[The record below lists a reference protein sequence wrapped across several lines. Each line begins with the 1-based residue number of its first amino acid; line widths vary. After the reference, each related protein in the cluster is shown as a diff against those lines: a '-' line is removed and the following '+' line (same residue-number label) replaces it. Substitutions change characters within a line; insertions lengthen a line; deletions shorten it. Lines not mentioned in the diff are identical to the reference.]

1 MYLKWKRFLKHY
13 KLHFLFAWRYFRG
26 KYSFQAIQLIAWV
39 SVFAIAIGTAALLTI
54 LSVSN
59 GFSEIVN
66 GLYSDFYA
74 DLRVVPK
81 TTKFVK
87 LTQAQLGSVRQ
98 ISGVQYATGI
108 VENKAILVRD
118 QNQTVV
124 FVKGVDSNYIHINK
138 VNQYLKRGVFSV
150 GSLDSPKLVLGIGV
164 EENLL
169 LFNADLGESLELIAV
184 GRSGKSLK
192 SMDQLNH
199 LVALQSGAFSVQQ
212 EFDAQYVFTSNQ
224 FAQYL
229 FDLDTNQYSGVEL
242 SIDLSKEKSIVTAIQ
257 NLLGPGFSVQNKYQ
271 QNADLYKIMQI
282 EKWII
287 FAILALIMVV
297 ASFNLVGAL
306 TMLVL
311 EKQKDIHVL
320 HAMGATAGTIQKIF
334 LSLSIVMAM
343 TGALIGGLI
352 ASCLIFL
359 QTQFHFI
366 QLQGVS
372 FVIDY
377 YPVKAIWTDYLAVIS
392 LVVLIAIVAGW
403 VPAKKAAGR
412 IFEKIG

>member
-1 MYLKWKRFLKHY
+1 M
-13 KLHFLFAWRYFRG
+13 HFLFAWRYFRG
-26 KYSFQAIQLIAWV
+26 KYSFQAIQFIAWV
-39 SVFAIAIGTAALLTI
+39 SVFAIAIGTAALLSI

-59 GFSEIVN
+59 GFSEIVK
-66 GLYSDFYA
+66 GLYADFYA

-81 TTKFVK
+81 SEKFV
-87 LTQAQLGSVRQ
+87 QLSQHQLNAVRQ
-98 ISGVQYATGI
+98 ISGVHYATGI
-108 VENKAILVRD
+108 VESKAILVNSA
-118 QNQTVV
+118 QQAVV

-138 VNQYLKRGVFSV
+138 VNQYLKRGTFSV
-150 GSLDSPKLVLGIGV
+150 GSLDTPKLVLGIGV

-169 LFNADLGESLELIAV
+169 LFNTPLGDSLELVAV
-184 GRSGKSLK
+184 GRSGKSLQ
-192 SMDQLNH
+192 SLDQLNH
-199 LVALQSGAFSVQQ
+199 LVAVQSGAFSVQQ
-212 EFDAQYVFTSNQ
+212 EFDAQYVFTSNH

-229 FDLDTNQYSGVEL
+229 FDLDSNQYTGIEL
-242 SIDLSKEKSIVTAIQ
+242 SIDLTKENAIKESIQA
-257 NLLGPGFSVQNKYQ
+257 LLGPGFLVQNKYQ

-287 FAILALIMVV
+287 FAILAIIMVV

-320 HAMGATAGTIQKIF
+320 HAMGASGVTIQKIF
-334 LSLSIVMAM
+334 LSLSIVMSM

-352 ASCLIFL
+352 ATSLIFL
-359 QTQFHFI
+359 QDQFHFI
-366 QLQGVS
+366 KLQGAS

-377 YPVKAIWTDYLAVIS
+377 YPVKAVWTDYIAVIG
-392 LVVLIAIVAGW
+392 LVIFIAIVAGW
-403 VPAKKAAGR
+403 IPARKAGAR

>member
-1 MYLKWKRFLKHY
+1 M
-13 KLHFLFAWRYFRG
+13 
-26 KYSFQAIQLIAWV
+26 
-39 SVFAIAIGTAALLTI
+39 
-54 LSVSN
+54 
-59 GFSEIVN
+59 
-66 GLYSDFYA
+66 
-74 DLRVVPK
+74 
-81 TTKFVK
+81 
-87 LTQAQLGSVRQ
+87 
-98 ISGVQYATGI
+98 
-108 VENKAILVRD
+108 
-118 QNQTVV
+118 
-124 FVKGVDSNYIHINK
+124 
-138 VNQYLKRGVFSV
+138 
-150 GSLDSPKLVLGIGV
+150 
-164 EENLL
+164 
-169 LFNADLGESLELIAV
+169 
-184 GRSGKSLK
+184 
-192 SMDQLNH
+192 
-199 LVALQSGAFSVQQ
+199 
-212 EFDAQYVFTSNQ
+212 
-224 FAQYL
+224 
-229 FDLDTNQYSGVEL
+229 EL
-242 SIDLSKEKSIVTAIQ
+242 SIDLNKEKNIVKAIQ
-257 NLLGPGFSVQNKYQ
+257 DLLGPGFLVQNKYQ

-377 YPVKAIWTDYLAVIS
+377 YPVKAVATDYLAVIS
-392 LVVLIAIVAGW
+392 LVVLIALVAGW
-403 VPAKKAAGR
+403 IPAKKAADR

>member
-1 MYLKWKRFLKHY
+1 MY
-13 KLHFLFAWRYFRG
+13 FLFAWRYFRG

-39 SVFAIAIGTAALLTI
+39 SVFAIAIGTAALITI

-81 TTKFVK
+81 TTKFTQ
-87 LTQAQLGSVRQ
+87 LTPQQLNALRQ
-98 ISGVQYATGI
+98 IPGVHYAIGI
-108 VENKAILVRD
+108 VENKAILVRNE
-118 QNQTVV
+118 NQTVV
-124 FVKGVDSNYIHINK
+124 LVKGVDSNYIHINK
-138 VNQYLKRGVFSV
+138 VNQYLKRGTFSV

-169 LFNADLGESLELIAV
+169 LFNANLGESLELIAV

-199 LVALQSGAFSVQQ
+199 MVAVQSGAFSVQQ
-212 EFDAQYVFTSNQ
+212 EFDVQYVFTANQ

-229 FDLDTNQYSGVEL
+229 FDLDSNQYSGVEL
-242 SIDLSKEKSIVTAIQ
+242 SIDLNKEKNIVTAIQ
-257 NLLGPGFSVQNKYQ
+257 DLLGPGFLVQNKYQ

-287 FAILALIMVV
+287 FAILALIMAV

-334 LSLSIVMAM
+334 LILSIVMAM

>member
-1 MYLKWKRFLKHY
+1 
-13 KLHFLFAWRYFRG
+13 LHFLFAWRYFRG

-81 TTKFVK
+81 ATKFVQLTPQK
-87 LTQAQLGSVRQ
+87 LNALRQ
-98 ISGVQYATGI
+98 IPGVHYATGI
-108 VENKAILVRD
+108 VENKAILVRNE
-118 QNQTVV
+118 NQTVV

-138 VNQYLKRGVFSV
+138 VNQYLKRGSFSV

-169 LFNADLGESLELIAV
+169 LFNADLGESLELVAV

-199 LVALQSGAFSVQQ
+199 LIAVQSGAFSVQQ
-212 EFDAQYVFTSNQ
+212 EFDVQYVFTANQ

-229 FDLDTNQYSGVEL
+229 FDLDSNQYSGVEL
-242 SIDLSKEKSIVTAIQ
+242 SIDLNKEKNIVTAIQ
-257 NLLGPGFSVQNKYQ
+257 DLLGPGFLVQNKYQ

-352 ASCLIFL
+352 ASCVIFL

-392 LVVLIAIVAGW
+392 LVILIAIVAGW
-403 VPAKKAAGR
+403 IPAKKAAGR

>member
-1 MYLKWKRFLKHY
+1 M
-13 KLHFLFAWRYFRG
+13 HFLFAWRYFRG

-39 SVFAIAIGTAALLTI
+39 SVFAIAIGTAALITI

-74 DLRVVPK
+74 DLRVVPS

-87 LTQAQLGSVRQ
+87 LTQAQLSSIRQ
-98 ISGVQYATGI
+98 IPGVHYATGI

-118 QNQTVV
+118 ENQTVV

-138 VNQYLKRGVFSV
+138 VNQYLKRGAFSL
-150 GSLDSPKLVLGIGV
+150 GNLDSPKLVIGIGV

-169 LFNADLGESLELIAV
+169 LYNAELGTQLELIAV

-199 LVALQSGAFSVQQ
+199 LVAVQSGAFSVQQ
-212 EFDAQYVFTSNQ
+212 EFDVQYVFTSNQ

-229 FDLDTNQYSGVEL
+229 FDLDSNQYSGVEL
-242 SIDLSKEKSIVTAIQ
+242 SIDLNKEKSIVTAIQ
-257 NLLGPGFSVQNKYQ
+257 DKLGPGFLVQNKYQ

-334 LSLSIVMAM
+334 LSLSIVMSM
-343 TGALIGGLI
+343 TGAFIGGLI

-372 FVIDY
+372 FIIDY

-392 LVVLIAIVAGW
+392 LVVLIAFVAGW

>member
-1 MYLKWKRFLKHY
+1 M
-13 KLHFLFAWRYFRG
+13 HFLFAWRYFRG

-39 SVFAIAIGTAALLTI
+39 SVFAIAIGTAALITI

-74 DLRVVPK
+74 DLRVVPS

-87 LTQAQLGSVRQ
+87 LTQAQLSSIRQ
-98 ISGVQYATGI
+98 IPGVHYATGI

-118 QNQTVV
+118 ENQTVV

-138 VNQYLKRGVFSV
+138 VNQYLKRGAFSL
-150 GSLDSPKLVLGIGV
+150 GNLDSPKLVIGIGV

-169 LFNADLGESLELIAV
+169 LYNAELGTQLELIAV

-199 LVALQSGAFSVQQ
+199 LVAVQSGAFSVQQ

-229 FDLDTNQYSGVEL
+229 FDLDSNQYSGVEL
-242 SIDLSKEKSIVTAIQ
+242 SIDLNKEKNIVTAIQ
-257 NLLGPGFSVQNKYQ
+257 DKLGPGFLVQNKYQ

-343 TGALIGGLI
+343 TGAFIGGLI

-372 FVIDY
+372 FIIDY

-392 LVVLIAIVAGW
+392 LVVLIAFVAGW

>member
-1 MYLKWKRFLKHY
+1 M
-13 KLHFLFAWRYFRG
+13 HFLFAWRYFRG

-39 SVFAIAIGTAALLTI
+39 SVFAIAIGTAALITI

-74 DLRVVPK
+74 DLRVVPS

-87 LTQAQLGSVRQ
+87 LTQAQLSSVRQ
-98 ISGVQYATGI
+98 IPGVHYATGI

-118 QNQTVV
+118 ENQTVV

-138 VNQYLKRGVFSV
+138 VNQYLKRGAFSL
-150 GSLDSPKLVLGIGV
+150 GNLDSPKLVIGIGV

-169 LFNADLGESLELIAV
+169 LYNAELGTQLELIAV
-184 GRSGKSLK
+184 GRSGKSLR

-199 LVALQSGAFSVQQ
+199 LVAVQSGAFSVQQ

-229 FDLDTNQYSGVEL
+229 FDLDSNQYSGVEL
-242 SIDLSKEKSIVTAIQ
+242 SIDLNKEKSIVTAIHDI
-257 NLLGPGFSVQNKYQ
+257 LGPGFLVQNKYQ

-343 TGALIGGLI
+343 TGAFIGGLI

-372 FVIDY
+372 FIIDY

-392 LVVLIAIVAGW
+392 LVVLIALVAGW

>member
-1 MYLKWKRFLKHY
+1 MYLKWKRFLKNY

-26 KYSFQAIQLIAWV
+26 KYSFQAIQFIAWV

-81 TTKFVK
+81 TSKFV
-87 LTQAQLGSVRQ
+87 QLSQNQLNAVRQ
-98 ISGVQYATGI
+98 ISGVHYATGI
-108 VENKAILVRD
+108 VENKAILVHNE
-118 QNQTVV
+118 NQTVV

-138 VNQYLKRGVFSV
+138 VNQYLKRGVFEV
-150 GSLDSPKLVLGIGV
+150 GSLDSPKLVLGVGV

-169 LFNADLGESLELIAV
+169 LFNTDLGASMELIAV

-192 SMDQLNH
+192 SIDQLNH
-199 LVALQSGAFSVQQ
+199 LVAVQSGAFSVQQ

-229 FDLDTNQYSGVEL
+229 FDLDSNQYSGVEL
-242 SIDLSKEKSIVTAIQ
+242 SIDLNKEKSIVTAIQ
-257 NLLGPGFSVQNKYQ
+257 DILGPGFLVQNKYQ

-343 TGALIGGLI
+343 TGAFIGGLI

-372 FVIDY
+372 FIIDY

-392 LVVLIAIVAGW
+392 LVILIALVAGW
-403 VPAKKAAGR
+403 VPAKKAASR

>member
-1 MYLKWKRFLKHY
+1 M
-13 KLHFLFAWRYFRG
+13 HFLFAWRYFRG

-81 TTKFVK
+81 ATKFVH
-87 LTQAQLGSVRQ
+87 LTPQQLNAVRQ
-98 ISGVQYATGI
+98 IDGVHYATGI
-108 VENKAILVRD
+108 VENKAILVRNE
-118 QNQTVV
+118 NQTVV

-138 VNQYLKRGVFSV
+138 VNQYLKRGVFEV

-169 LFNADLGESLELIAV
+169 LYNANLGESLELIAV

-199 LVALQSGAFSVQQ
+199 LVAVQSGAFSVQQ
-212 EFDAQYVFTSNQ
+212 EFDVQYVFTSNQ

-229 FDLDTNQYSGVEL
+229 FDLDSNQYSGVEL
-242 SIDLSKEKSIVTAIQ
+242 SIDLNKEKNIFTAIQ
-257 NLLGPGFSVQNKYQ
+257 DLLGPGFLVQNKYQ

-320 HAMGATAGTIQKIF
+320 HARGATAGTIQKIF

-343 TGALIGGLI
+343 TGALIGGVI

-392 LVVLIAIVAGW
+392 LVVLIAIIAGW

>member
-1 MYLKWKRFLKHY
+1 M
-13 KLHFLFAWRYFRG
+13 HFLFAWRYFRG

-39 SVFAIAIGTAALLTI
+39 SVFAIAIGTAALITI

-74 DLRVVPK
+74 DLRVVPS

-87 LTQAQLGSVRQ
+87 LTQAQLSSVRQ
-98 ISGVQYATGI
+98 IPGVHYATGI

-118 QNQTVV
+118 ENQTVV

-138 VNQYLKRGVFSV
+138 VNQYLKRGAFSL
-150 GSLDSPKLVLGIGV
+150 GNLDSPKLVIGIGV

-169 LFNADLGESLELIAV
+169 LYNAELGTQLELIAV

-199 LVALQSGAFSVQQ
+199 LVAVQSGAFSVQQ

-229 FDLDTNQYSGVEL
+229 FDLDSNQYSGVEL
-242 SIDLSKEKSIVTAIQ
+242 SIDLNKEKSIVTAIQ
-257 NLLGPGFSVQNKYQ
+257 DILGPGFLVQNKYQ

-343 TGALIGGLI
+343 TGAFIGGLI

-372 FVIDY
+372 FIIDY

-392 LVVLIAIVAGW
+392 LVVLIALVAGW

>member
-1 MYLKWKRFLKHY
+1 M
-13 KLHFLFAWRYFRG
+13 HFLFAWRYFRG
-26 KYSFQAIQLIAWV
+26 KYAVQAIQLIAWV

-59 GFSEIVN
+59 GFSDIVR
-66 GLYSDFYA
+66 GLYADFYA

-81 TTKFVK
+81 SAKFVK
-87 LTQAQLGSVRQ
+87 LSQEQLKSVGQ
-98 ISGVQYATGI
+98 IPGVHYATGI
-108 VENKAILVRD
+108 VENKAILVRSA
-118 QNQTVV
+118 QQAVV
-124 FVKGVDSNYIHINK
+124 FIKGVDSNYTHINK
-138 VNQYLKRGVFSV
+138 VNQYLKRGQFSV
-150 GSLDSPKLVLGIGV
+150 GNLDSPKLVLGIGV

-169 LFNADLGESLELIAV
+169 LFNSELGDSLELIAV
-184 GRSGKSLK
+184 GRSGKSLQ
-192 SMDQLNH
+192 SLDQLNH
-199 LVALQSGAFSVQQ
+199 LIAVQSGAFSVQQ
-212 EFDAQYVFTSNQ
+212 EFDAQYVFTSNK

-229 FDLDTNQYSGVEL
+229 FDLDSNQYSGIEL
-242 SIDLSKEKSIVTAIQ
+242 SIDLNQEKNIVSAIQ
-257 NLLGPGFSVQNKYQ
+257 SILGPNFLVQNKYQ

-320 HAMGATAGTIQKIF
+320 HAMGASAVTIQKIF
-334 LSLSIVMAM
+334 LSLSIVMSM
-343 TGALIGGLI
+343 TGALIGGII

-359 QTQFHFI
+359 QTKLHFI
-366 QLQGVS
+366 KLQGTS

-377 YPVKAIWTDYLAVIS
+377 YPIKAVWTDYIAVIG
-392 LVVLIAIVAGW
+392 LVIFIAIVAGW
-403 VPAKKAAGR
+403 IPAKKAGAR

>member
-1 MYLKWKRFLKHY
+1 M
-13 KLHFLFAWRYFRG
+13 HFLFAWRYFRG

-59 GFSEIVN
+59 GFSDIVK
-66 GLYSDFYA
+66 GLYADFYA
-74 DLRVVPK
+74 DIRVVPK
-81 TTKFVK
+81 SEKFVSFSS
-87 LTQAQLGSVRQ
+87 QQLSAIRQ
-98 ISGVQYATGI
+98 IAGVHYASGI
-108 VENKAILVRD
+108 VENKAILVRGA
-118 QNQTVV
+118 QQTVV

-138 VNQYLKRGVFSV
+138 VNEYLKRGQFSV
-150 GSLDSPKLVLGIGV
+150 GNLDSPKLVLGIGV

-169 LFNADLGESLELIAV
+169 LFNTELGDSLELIAV
-184 GRSGKSLK
+184 GRSGKSLQ
-192 SMDQLNH
+192 SLDQLNH
-199 LVALQSGAFSVQQ
+199 LIAVQSGAFSVQQ

-229 FDLDTNQYSGVEL
+229 FDLDNNQYSGVEL
-242 SIDLSKEKSIVTAIQ
+242 AIDLAQEKTIKEQIQ
-257 NLLGPGFSVQNKYQ
+257 SMLGPQFLIQNKYQ

-320 HAMGATAGTIQKIF
+320 HAMGASAGTIQKIF
-334 LSLSIVMAM
+334 LSLSIVMSM

-352 ASCLIFL
+352 ASGLIFL
-359 QTQFHFI
+359 QSQFHFI
-366 QLQGVS
+366 KLQGAS

-377 YPVKAIWTDYLAVIS
+377 YPVKAVWTDYIAVIG
-392 LVVLIAIVAGW
+392 LVILIAIVAGW
-403 VPAKKAAGR
+403 IPAKKAGAR

>member
-1 MYLKWKRFLKHY
+1 M
-13 KLHFLFAWRYFRG
+13 HFLFAWRYFRG

-39 SVFAIAIGTAALLTI
+39 SVFAIAIGTAALITI

-74 DLRVVPK
+74 DLRVVPS

-87 LTQAQLGSVRQ
+87 LTQAQLSSVRQ
-98 ISGVQYATGI
+98 IPGVHYATGI

-118 QNQTVV
+118 ENQTVV

-138 VNQYLKRGVFSV
+138 VNQYLKRGAFSL
-150 GSLDSPKLVLGIGV
+150 GNLDSPKLVIGIGV

-169 LFNADLGESLELIAV
+169 LYNAELGTQLELIAV

-199 LVALQSGAFSVQQ
+199 LVAVQSGAFSVQQ

-229 FDLDTNQYSGVEL
+229 FDLDSNQYSGVEL
-242 SIDLSKEKSIVTAIQ
+242 SIDLNKEKSIVTAIQ
-257 NLLGPGFSVQNKYQ
+257 DILGSDFLVQNKYQ

-343 TGALIGGLI
+343 TGAFIGGLI

-372 FVIDY
+372 FIIDY

-392 LVVLIAIVAGW
+392 LVVLIALVAGW

>member
-1 MYLKWKRFLKHY
+1 M
-13 KLHFLFAWRYFRG
+13 HFLFAWRYFRG

-39 SVFAIAIGTAALLTI
+39 SVFAIAIGTAALITI

-74 DLRVVPK
+74 DLRVVPS

-87 LTQAQLGSVRQ
+87 LTQAQLSSVRQ
-98 ISGVQYATGI
+98 IPGVHYATGI

-118 QNQTVV
+118 ENQTVV

-138 VNQYLKRGVFSV
+138 VNQYLKRGAFSL
-150 GSLDSPKLVLGIGV
+150 GNLDSPKLVIGIGV

-169 LFNADLGESLELIAV
+169 LYNAELGTQLELIAV

-199 LVALQSGAFSVQQ
+199 LVAVQSGAFSVQQ

-229 FDLDTNQYSGVEL
+229 FDLDSNQYSGVEL
-242 SIDLSKEKSIVTAIQ
+242 SIDLNKEKSIVTAIHDI
-257 NLLGPGFSVQNKYQ
+257 LGPGFLVQNKYQ

-343 TGALIGGLI
+343 TGAFIGGLI

-372 FVIDY
+372 FIIDY

-392 LVVLIAIVAGW
+392 LVVLIALVAGW

>member
-1 MYLKWKRFLKHY
+1 
-13 KLHFLFAWRYFRG
+13 LHFLFAWRYFRG

-81 TTKFVK
+81 AAKFVQ
-87 LTQAQLGSVRQ
+87 LTSQQLNTVRQ
-98 ISGVQYATGI
+98 IPGVQYATGI

-118 QNQTVV
+118 ENQTVV
-124 FVKGVDSNYIHINK
+124 FLKGVDSNYIHINK
-138 VNQYLKRGVFSV
+138 VNQYLKRGTFSV

-169 LFNADLGESLELIAV
+169 LYNADLGESMELIAV

-199 LVALQSGAFSVQQ
+199 LIAVQSGAFSVQQ
-212 EFDAQYVFTSNQ
+212 EFDVQYVFTSNQ

-229 FDLDTNQYSGVEL
+229 FDLDSNQYSGVEL
-242 SIDLSKEKSIVTAIQ
+242 SIDLAKEKSVVSAIQ
-257 NLLGPGFSVQNKYQ
+257 NTLGPNFSVQNKYQ

-352 ASCLIFL
+352 ASCVIFL

>member
-1 MYLKWKRFLKHY
+1 M
-13 KLHFLFAWRYFRG
+13 HFLFAWRYFRG

-81 TTKFVK
+81 ATKFVH
-87 LTQAQLGSVRQ
+87 LTPQQLNAVRQ
-98 ISGVQYATGI
+98 IDGVHYATGI
-108 VENKAILVRD
+108 VENKAILVRNE
-118 QNQTVV
+118 NQTVV

-138 VNQYLKRGVFSV
+138 VNQYLKRGTFSV

-169 LFNADLGESLELIAV
+169 LYNTNLGESLELIAV

-199 LVALQSGAFSVQQ
+199 LVAVQSGAFSVQQ
-212 EFDAQYVFTSNQ
+212 EFDVQYVFTSNQ

-229 FDLDTNQYSGVEL
+229 FDLDSNQYSGVEL
-242 SIDLSKEKSIVTAIQ
+242 SIDLNKEKNIVTAIQ
-257 NLLGPGFSVQNKYQ
+257 DLLGPGFLVQNKYQ

-343 TGALIGGLI
+343 TGALIGGVI

-372 FVIDY
+372 FIIDY

-392 LVVLIAIVAGW
+392 LVVLIAFVAGW

>member
-1 MYLKWKRFLKHY
+1 M
-13 KLHFLFAWRYFRG
+13 HFLFAWRYFRG

-39 SVFAIAIGTAALLTI
+39 SVFAIAIGTAALITI

-74 DLRVVPK
+74 DLRVVPS

-87 LTQAQLGSVRQ
+87 LTQAQLSSVRQ
-98 ISGVQYATGI
+98 IPGVHYATGI

-118 QNQTVV
+118 ENQTVV

-138 VNQYLKRGVFSV
+138 VNQYLKRGAFSL
-150 GSLDSPKLVLGIGV
+150 GNLDSPKLVIGIGV

-169 LFNADLGESLELIAV
+169 LYNAELGTQLELIAV
-184 GRSGKSLK
+184 GRSGKSLR

-199 LVALQSGAFSVQQ
+199 MVAVQSGAFSVQQ

-229 FDLDTNQYSGVEL
+229 FDLDSNQYSGVEL
-242 SIDLSKEKSIVTAIQ
+242 SIDLNKEKSIVTAIQ
-257 NLLGPGFSVQNKYQ
+257 DILGPGFLVQNKYQ

-343 TGALIGGLI
+343 TGAFIGGLI

-372 FVIDY
+372 FIIDY

-392 LVVLIAIVAGW
+392 LVILIALVAGW
-403 VPAKKAAGR
+403 VPAKKAASR

>member
-1 MYLKWKRFLKHY
+1 
-13 KLHFLFAWRYFRG
+13 LHFLFAWRYFRG

-98 ISGVQYATGI
+98 IPGVHYATGI

-242 SIDLSKEKSIVTAIQ
+242 SIDLTKEKSIVTAIQ
-257 NLLGPGFSVQNKYQ
+257 NLLGSGFSIQNKYQ

-377 YPVKAIWTDYLAVIS
+377 YPVKAIWTDFLAVIS

>member
-1 MYLKWKRFLKHY
+1 M
-13 KLHFLFAWRYFRG
+13 HFLFAWRYFRG

-81 TTKFVK
+81 ATKFVH
-87 LTQAQLGSVRQ
+87 LTPQQLNAVRQ
-98 ISGVQYATGI
+98 IDGVHYATGI
-108 VENKAILVRD
+108 VENKAILVRNE
-118 QNQTVV
+118 NQTVV

-138 VNQYLKRGVFSV
+138 VNQYLKRGVFEV

-169 LFNADLGESLELIAV
+169 LYNANLGESLELIAV

-199 LVALQSGAFSVQQ
+199 LVAVQSGAFSVQQ
-212 EFDAQYVFTSNQ
+212 EFDVQYVFTSNQ

-229 FDLDTNQYSGVEL
+229 FDLDSNQYSGVEL
-242 SIDLSKEKSIVTAIQ
+242 SIDLNKEKNIFTAIQ
-257 NLLGPGFSVQNKYQ
+257 DLLGPGFLVQNKYQ

-343 TGALIGGLI
+343 TGALIGGVI

-372 FVIDY
+372 FFIDY

-392 LVVLIAIVAGW
+392 LVVLIAIIAGW

>member
-1 MYLKWKRFLKHY
+1 
-13 KLHFLFAWRYFRG
+13 LHFLFAWRYFRG

-39 SVFAIAIGTAALLTI
+39 SVFAIAIGTAALITI

-74 DLRVVPK
+74 DLRVVPS

-87 LTQAQLGSVRQ
+87 LTQAQLSSVRQ
-98 ISGVQYATGI
+98 IPGVHYATGI

-118 QNQTVV
+118 ENQTVV

-138 VNQYLKRGVFSV
+138 VNQYLKRGAFSL
-150 GSLDSPKLVLGIGV
+150 GNLDSPKLVIGIGV

-169 LFNADLGESLELIAV
+169 LYNAELGTQLELIAV
-184 GRSGKSLK
+184 GRSGKSLR

-199 LVALQSGAFSVQQ
+199 LVAVQSGAFSVQQ

-229 FDLDTNQYSGVEL
+229 FDLDSNQYSGVEL
-242 SIDLSKEKSIVTAIQ
+242 SIDLNKEKSIVTAIQ
-257 NLLGPGFSVQNKYQ
+257 DILGPGFLVQNKYQ

-343 TGALIGGLI
+343 TGAFIGGLI

-372 FVIDY
+372 FIIDY

-392 LVVLIAIVAGW
+392 LVVLIALVAGW

>member
-1 MYLKWKRFLKHY
+1 M
-13 KLHFLFAWRYFRG
+13 HFLFAWRYFRG

-39 SVFAIAIGTAALLTI
+39 SVFAIAIGTAALITI

-74 DLRVVPK
+74 DLRVVPS

-87 LTQAQLGSVRQ
+87 LTHAQLSSIRQ
-98 ISGVQYATGI
+98 IPGVHYATGI

-118 QNQTVV
+118 ENQTVV

-138 VNQYLKRGVFSV
+138 VNQYLKRGAFSL
-150 GSLDSPKLVLGIGV
+150 GNLDSPNLVIGIGV

-169 LFNADLGESLELIAV
+169 LYNAELGTQLELIAV

-199 LVALQSGAFSVQQ
+199 MVAVQSGAFSVQQ

-229 FDLDTNQYSGVEL
+229 FDLDSNQYSGVEL
-242 SIDLSKEKSIVTAIQ
+242 SIDLNKEKSIVTAIQ
-257 NLLGPGFSVQNKYQ
+257 DKLGPGFLVQNKYQ

-334 LSLSIVMAM
+334 LSLSIVMSM
-343 TGALIGGLI
+343 TGAFIGGLI

-372 FVIDY
+372 FIIDY

-392 LVVLIAIVAGW
+392 LVVLIAFVAGW

>member
-1 MYLKWKRFLKHY
+1 
-13 KLHFLFAWRYFRG
+13 LHFLFAWRYFRG

-74 DLRVVPK
+74 DLRVVPR

-98 ISGVQYATGI
+98 ISGVHYATGI

-184 GRSGKSLK
+184 SRSGKSLK

-242 SIDLSKEKSIVTAIQ
+242 SIDLTKEKSIVTAIQ
-257 NLLGPGFSVQNKYQ
+257 NLLGSGFSIQNKYQ

-392 LVVLIAIVAGW
+392 LVVLIALVAGW